1 MKKSRKLRNW
11 DNKTWLSSKSY
22 ISEFN
27 KFLKTKINL
36 NKNSKILDVGC
47 GRANIIS
54 ALQKKY
60 KFKNNPVGIDVIA
73 NKNVKK
79 NIVFKKI
86 DALKYLK
93 KKRKYDLILIK
104 QTIHFFTKTKSNN
117 LLNLAKK
124 RLNPKGKILI
134 FSLKTKNNKIPC
146 FKKMRKNLE
155 KSLKRDEVL
164 FQIIKK
170 NLKKISYTNFNYKVN
185 ISKQKYV
192 RMIKERYISCLLNM
206 NNKEIKFGISEI
218 KSKYKNQIKFT
229 DTLKCISYRK

>member
-1 MKKSRKLRNW
+1 MRRLRNW

-22 ISEFN
+22 ISQFN

-36 NKNSKILDVGC
+36 NKNSKILDIGC

-60 KFKNNPVGIDVIA
+60 KFKNKPIGIDVVT
-73 NKNVKK
+73 NKDVKK
-79 NIVFKKI
+79 NIIFNKV

-93 KKRKYDLILIK
+93 KKEKYDLVLIK
-104 QTIHFFTKTKSNN
+104 QTIHFFSKKKLNY

-124 RLNPKGKILI
+124 SLNPKGKILI

-146 FKKMRKNLE
+146 FKKMKKNLE
-155 KSLKRDEVL
+155 ESLKRDEKL
-164 FQIIKK
+164 LKFIKK
-170 NLKKISYTNFNYKVN
+170 NLKEISYTSFNFKVN

-192 RMIKERYISCLLNM
+192 KMIRDRYISCLLNM
-206 NNKEIKFGISEI
+206 SNKEIKLGISEI

-229 DTLKCISYRK
+229 DTLKCIIFRK

>member
-1 MKKSRKLRNW
+1 MKKLKNW
-11 DNKTWLSSKSY
+11 DNKTWLSSKLY
-22 ISEFN
+22 ISQFN
-27 KFLKTKINL
+27 KFLKKKINF
-36 NKNSKILDVGC
+36 NKNLKILDIGC

-60 KFKNNPVGIDVIA
+60 KFKNKPIGIDIVA
-73 NKNVKK
+73 NKDVKK
-79 NIVFKKI
+79 NIIFKRV
-86 DALKYLK
+86 DALKYLNK
-93 KKRKYDLILIK
+93 HSKYDIVLIK
-104 QTIHFFTKTKSNN
+104 QAIHFFSKKN
-117 LLNLAKK
+117 LNRLLFLAQQSLNT
-124 RLNPKGKILI
+124 KGKILI

-155 KSLKRDEVL
+155 KSLKRDEIL
-164 FQIIKK
+164 FKVIKK
-170 NLKKISYTNFNYKVN
+170 NLKKVSYANFNFKVN

-206 NNKEIKFGISEI
+206 SNKEIKFGISEI

>member
-1 MKKSRKLRNW
+1 MKKLKNW

-22 ISEFN
+22 ISQFN
-27 KFLKTKINL
+27 KFLKRKSNL
-36 NKNSKILDVGC
+36 NKNSKILDIGC

-54 ALQKKY
+54 ALHHKY
-60 KFKNNPVGIDVIA
+60 KFRNKPIGIDIVG
-73 NKNVKK
+73 NKGVKK
-79 NIVFKKI
+79 NIIFKRVE
-86 DALKYLK
+86 ALKYLK
-93 KKRKYDLILIK
+93 KQEKYDLILIK
-104 QTIHFFTKTKSNN
+104 QTIHFFSKTNLN
-117 LLNLAKK
+117 RLLNLAKK
-124 RLNPKGKILI
+124 RLNTKGKILI

-164 FQIIKK
+164 FKIIKK

-192 RMIKERYISCLLNM
+192 RMIRERYISCLLNM
-206 NNKEIKFGISEI
+206 SNKEIKFGISEI